1 MVVTSLFLLLSLV
14 SHDPG
19 DLAPGTGTDT
29 ANWIGPVGASI
40 ARTFLGGVGVVAFP
54 LVLTLGIAGLQ
65 LMRGRGIGLTGA
77 GVAAFLAALVAAS
90 VLVHV
95 GSGGGKAFGQPGGGL
110 IGLYVGEVSRAL
122 VSSTGSVLVFGSVLL
137 VAIATLTRRPLRVL
151 FGPLFLR
158 LIAALGALPRT
169 IPWPGVLRR
178 VGRLVG
184 IGRGADAAAADPG
197 GDTAGGAAGESGTD
211 TPEGAADAPRRGWRR
226 RAPVIDHGPA
236 PEGSAGD
243 GGAAPEGAPEPGA
256 PAAGTSSRVA
266 PDADADGDAGGEAA
280 PAGAAAAVPAS
291 PTAAPATPTAPRAA
305 IPSAPSKGGPRII
318 ESDAMK
324 NPTQL
329 DLIPQGRRVVRPP
342 LPTEYELPD
351 LALLDYEP
359 PRERDIDEDYLR
371 ENARRLEEKL
381 ADFKVDGEVVEIHP
395 GPVVTTYEFK
405 PAAGVKISR
414 IQNLSDDLTMALAA
428 QRVRIIAPIPG
439 KAVVGIEVP
448 NRHREIVYLRE
459 VFASKAFLEAK
470 HKLTLAL
477 GKDIVGHP
485 TAANLAKMPHLLVA
499 GATGSGKSVAI
510 NAFILSVLFRASPD
524 EVKMIMVDPK
534 MLELTVYQ
542 GIPHLLLPV
551 VTDPKEAAVALKWA
565 VCEMERRYR
574 LMSRF
579 GVRNIVG
586 FNKRVEELK
595 KEYEENQAELKR
607 ILALEAAGEA
617 ARSAADDGAADDED
631 DGEGAALDGGTLWG
645 GGSTDEEEEGPPE
658 PFPYIVVIVDE
669 LADLMMV
676 ASKDVET
683 SIARLAQMA
692 RACGIH
698 LILATQRPSV
708 DVITGLIKA
717 NFPTRL
723 SFQVASK
730 IDSRTILDQKGAEA
744 LLGMGDMLFMP
755 PGTSALERNHGA
767 FVSDEEV
774 RRVVEFVK
782 AQRRPEYQMDIL
794 KSADD
799 GGQADVEEE
808 PYDEHYDAAVAIVAE
823 SRQASI
829 SYLQRRLKIGYN
841 RAARIVERMEREG
854 LVGPAD
860 GAKPRDVFID
870 PI

>member
-1 MVVTSLFLLLSLV
+1 
-14 SHDPG
+14 
-19 DLAPGTGTDT
+19 
-29 ANWIGPVGASI
+29 
-40 ARTFLGGVGVVAFP
+40 
-54 LVLTLGIAGLQ
+54 
-65 LMRGRGIGLTGA
+65 
-77 GVAAFLAALVAAS
+77 
-90 VLVHV
+90 
-95 GSGGGKAFGQPGGGL
+95 
-110 IGLYVGEVSRAL
+110 
-122 VSSTGSVLVFGSVLL
+122 
-137 VAIATLTRRPLRVL
+137 
-151 FGPLFLR
+151 
-158 LIAALGALPRT
+158 
-169 IPWPGVLRR
+169 
-178 VGRLVG
+178 
-184 IGRGADAAAADPG
+184 
-197 GDTAGGAAGESGTD
+197 
-211 TPEGAADAPRRGWRR
+211 
-226 RAPVIDHGPA
+226 
-236 PEGSAGD
+236 
-243 GGAAPEGAPEPGA
+243 
-256 PAAGTSSRVA
+256 
-266 PDADADGDAGGEAA
+266 
-280 PAGAAAAVPAS
+280 
-291 PTAAPATPTAPRAA
+291 
-305 IPSAPSKGGPRII
+305 
-318 ESDAMK
+318 
-324 NPTQL
+324 
-329 DLIPQGRRVVRPP
+329 
-342 LPTEYELPD
+342 
-351 LALLDYEP
+351 
-359 PRERDIDEDYLR
+359 
-371 ENARRLEEKL
+371 
-381 ADFKVDGEVVEIHP
+381 
-395 GPVVTTYEFK
+395 
-405 PAAGVKISR
+405 
-414 IQNLSDDLTMALAA
+414 
-428 QRVRIIAPIPG
+428 
-439 KAVVGIEVP
+439 
-448 NRHREIVYLRE
+448 
-459 VFASKAFLEAK
+459 
-470 HKLTLAL
+470 
-477 GKDIVGHP
+477 
-485 TAANLAKMPHLLVA
+485 
-499 GATGSGKSVAI
+499 
-510 NAFILSVLFRASPD
+510 
-524 EVKMIMVDPK
+524 MIMVDPK

-595 KEYEENQAELKR
+595 KEYDENQAELKR
-607 ILALEAAGEA
+607 ILEREAAEA
-617 ARSAADDGAADDED
+617 SQGGHDED
-631 DGEGAALDGGTLWG
+631 GDEPTAEEGAALDGAALWG

-767 FVSDEEV
+767 FVGDEEV
-774 RRVVEFVK
+774 RRVVDFVK

-799 GGQADVEEE
+799 GSQGDVEEE